1 MHGQDKQQLKKLEM
15 INKICI
21 LFVIFLS
28 YLPLKAEIIKDIV
41 IEGNNRFS
49 DETIKIYGDV
59 EINKNINETDIDKI
73 LNNLYTTDFFE
84 DIKINLSKNVLTI
97 KLKEYPL
104 INNLIIIG
112 EDSQKYKDAI
122 KDAISL
128 KEKKAFIKT
137 NLIKDVE
144 RIKSLYSSIG
154 FNSSKVEA
162 KVKKIDDNNYDLL
175 IEINRGDKTKITKI
189 NFIGNKNIK
198 SNRLREIIASEE
210 HKFWKIISR
219 NSNFNENQINLDV
232 RLLTNYYKSVG
243 FYDVKINSNFAQID
257 ETGGIKLVYSIDEGI
272 RFTINKI
279 SMNIDKVFD
288 KEIFF
293 PLNKVFKK
301 YIGDYYSP
309 FYVKRILEELDETID
324 NNNLQFV
331 EHNVQEIIESDE
343 INIVLNIFE
352 GEKVLVER
360 INILGNN
367 ITSESVIRG
376 ELLIDEGDPFTN
388 LNLEKSISEIKS
400 RNIFRN
406 VNYEISNGSQPNL
419 KIIDISVEE
428 KPTGEISAGAGIG
441 TDGGSFAVNIQ
452 ENNWLGE
459 GKSLGFALQLDSE
472 TVSGALNFTD
482 PNYDFLGNSLSYSL
496 SSEKNDKPDQGYEN
510 SVISAGV
517 STRFEQYK
525 DIFTSIGLNATN
537 DDLRTD
543 GSASDA
549 LKKQKGT
556 FNEINLNYGV
566 SLDKRNRSFKPTS
579 GSIISFGQEVPV
591 YADKSFYSS
600 YFSSSSYNTF
610 NENFIGAGKVYF
622 ANITALESDVRISKR
637 KGLSSRRLRGFKKG
651 KVGPIDGLDH
661 VGGNNAAAVNFEANL
676 PNFFPEDTNTDATFF
691 LDFANIWGVDYDSS
705 IDDSNK
711 IRSST
716 GFIASWNSPLGP
728 MSFVFSQNISKASTD
743 ETETFNFNLGTT
755 F

>member
-1 MHGQDKQQLKKLEM
+1 M
-15 INKICI
+15 INKISI
-21 LFVIFLS
+21 LFILFLS

-59 EINKNINETDIDKI
+59 EINKDINETDIDKI

-104 INNLIIIG
+104 INNLVIIG
-112 EDSQKYKDAI
+112 EDSNKYKDAI

-331 EHNVQEIIESDE
+331 EHNVQEIIELNK

-367 ITSESVIRG
+367 ITNESVIRG

-441 TDGGSFAVNIQ
+441 TDGGSFAINIQ

-472 TVSGALNFTD
+472 TVSGGLNFTD
-482 PNYDFLGNSLSYSL
+482 PNYDFLGNSISYSL
-496 SSEKNDKPDQGYEN
+496 SSEQNDKPNQGYEN

-579 GSIISFGQEVPV
+579 GSIISFGQEIPV

-610 NENFIGAGKVYF
+610 NENFIGAGKVYL

-661 VGGNNAAAVNFEANL
+661 VGGNNVAAVNFEANL